1 MLAIETRGLTKKYKS
16 GLNRKEIVALD
27 NLNLRVKSGEVLGYI
42 GHNGSGKTTTFKLL
56 LGLIKPTSG
65 SAGILGKSLQKLLEV
80 LPEIG
85 FLPEQPHFYDS
96 LTGRQFLDFYG
107 QLFGMKKEQ
116 RQLRT
121 EELLDAVDIKDAA
134 DVQLRKYSRGM
145 LQRIGI
151 AQALINDP
159 KLVILD
165 EPMASL
171 DPVGRKH
178 VRDLILSLK
187 LQGKTIIF
195 SSHILSDV
203 EMICDRVA
211 IINKGKLQKVCTIDE
226 MLDSASGK
234 IEMVVKG
241 LQSDALAHLQK
252 LAENII
258 QKNGRTTLIIPDQK
272 TSDEVLPL
280 IGEYNAK
287 LVSMIPQ
294 SSLEDLFMRTLSSFS
309 KKDSPTLQGE

>member
-1 MLAIETRGLTKKYKS
+1 MEGSSILAIETKGLTKKYKS
-16 GLNRKEIVALD
+16 GLNRKQIVALD
-27 NLNLRVKSGEVLGYI
+27 NLDLSVKSGEVLGYI

-65 SAGILGKSLQKLLEV
+65 SAKILGRSLQKLLEV
-80 LPEIG
+80 KHEIG
-85 FLPEQPHFYDS
+85 FLPEQPYFYDS
-96 LTGRQFLDFYG
+96 LTGRQFLNFYG

-116 RQLRT
+116 RRQRT
-121 EELLDAVDIKDAA
+121 EELLEAVGVEDAA
-134 DVQLRKYSRGM
+134 DTQLRKFSRGM

-171 DPVGRKH
+171 DPVGRKDI
-178 VRDLILSLK
+178 RNLILSLK
-187 LQGKTIIF
+187 VQGKTIIF

-226 MLDSASGK
+226 ILDSASGR

-241 LQSDALAHLQK
+241 LQPDAIVHFQELT
-252 LAENII
+252 EDII
-258 QKNGRTTLIIPDQK
+258 QKNGRTTLILPDQK
-272 TSDEVLPL
+272 NSDEALSL
-280 IGEYNAK
+280 IGEYDAQVVS
-287 LVSMIPQ
+287 LVPQ
-294 SSLEDLFMRTLSSFS
+294 ASLEDLFMRELGRGD
-309 KKDSPTLQGE
+309 K

>member
-1 MLAIETRGLTKKYKS
+1 MLVIETKELTKKYKS
-16 GLNRKEIVALD
+16 GLNRKESVALD
-27 NLNLRVKSGEVLGYI
+27 NLNLSVESGEVLGYI
-42 GHNGSGKTTTFKLL
+42 GHNGAGKTTTFKLL

-65 SAGILGKSLQKLLEV
+65 SAQILGRSLQNLLEV
-80 LPEIG
+80 KNDIG

-96 LTGRQFLDFYG
+96 LTGRQFLDFYA
-107 QLFGMKKEQ
+107 QLFGMKKEL
-116 RQLRT
+116 RQQRT
-121 EELLDAVDIKDAA
+121 EELLEAVDVKDAA

-171 DPVGRKH
+171 DPMGRKH
-178 VRDLILSLK
+178 IRDLILSLK

-211 IINKGKLQKVCTIDE
+211 IINKGKLQRICTIDE
-226 MLDSASGK
+226 MLDSTSGK
-234 IEMVVKG
+234 IEMVIKG
-241 LQSDALAHLQK
+241 LQSDAIERFRK
-252 LAENII
+252 LTENII
-258 QKNGRTTLIIPDQK
+258 KKNGRVTFILPDQA
-272 TSDEVLPL
+272 TADEALSL
-280 IGEYNAK
+280 IVEHNAK
-287 LVSMIPQ
+287 LVSMVPQ
-294 SSLEDLFMRTLSSFS
+294 ASLEDLFMRTLSNQ
-309 KKDSPTLQGE
+309 DSQ